1 MHKISITRICKK
13 VKNSTIKH
21 SPEILIGLGI
31 AGMITSTIM
40 AVKATPKVLILIEDE
55 KRHINHEILEQAKA
69 DGIEECERVERY
81 LEVLYSGSS
90 YWNGIGCLL
99 DWSQFRESS

>member
-55 KRHINHEILEQAKA
+55 KRHINHEILNRLKRTALKNA
-69 DGIEECERVERY
+69 N
-81 LEVLYSGSS
+81 VL
-90 YWNGIGCLL
+90 NG
-99 DWSQFRESS
+99 